1 MLKTKATRYG
11 AVRNLEQFRNAVAQ
25 QSLSH
30 LLIQGLDLSQET
42 VDWQTIDVTDAVFLG
57 CSLSCVEEEC
67 AIRSR
72 GAHLFNFFSDLPYN
86 PYRTS
91 LYSPQEL
98 MEGYIPGARSSL
110 DERIFQ
116 HFLDQGAH
124 DPDIAEAL
132 AQRFHDYS
140 IEIAVK
146 ELLGV
151 DEKTGLPAK
160 RTVGFMGGHAKRRD
174 DPFYEK
180 TARLA
185 RLATREGF
193 FVVTGGGPGIM
204 EAANLGAYLAGE
216 DEDALLDAIEIL
228 KEHPKF
234 ATPDGALSAES
245 IATTQRILKMFPH
258 GHDSISIPTWFY
270 GHEPVN
276 LFGTHIGK
284 YFSNSLREDGLLAI
298 SVFGIVYAP
307 GGACTIQE
315 VFTDAAQNHY
325 GTFGWRSPM
334 VFLGSGHYL
343 QSQVYSCL
351 TQQAAGQT
359 YAQLICIS
367 DEPEELL
374 DFLRRHPPI
383 PVQAR

>member
-1 MLKTKATRYG
+1 MKTKAHTRYG
-11 AVRNLEQFRNAVAQ
+11 AVRSLQQFRLAVAQ

-30 LLIQGLDLSQET
+30 LLIQGLDLRQEEI
-42 VDWQTIDVTDAVFLG
+42 DWQRIDVADTVFLG
-57 CSLSCVEEEC
+57 CQFRTLEDECV
-67 AIRSR
+67 IRAR
-72 GAHLFNFFSDLPYN
+72 GGHLFNFFSNLPYN
-86 PYRTS
+86 PYRTK
-91 LYSPQEL
+91 LYTPEEL
-98 MEGYIPGARSSL
+98 MEGYIAGARSSL
-110 DERIFQ
+110 DERIYQ

-151 DEKTGLPAK
+151 DEKTGLPSK
-160 RTVGFMGGHAKRRD
+160 KTVGFMGGHAKRRD

-180 TARLA
+180 TAKLA
-185 RLATREGF
+185 RLATREGY

-216 DEDALLDAIEIL
+216 EEEALLGAIELL

-234 ATPDGALSAES
+234 AMSDGTLSAES
-245 IATTQRILKMFPH
+245 IATTQRILEMFPK
-258 GHDSISIPTWFY
+258 GHESLSIPTWFY

-276 LFGTHIGK
+276 LFGSHIGK

-298 SVFGIVYAP
+298 SHFGIVYAP

-315 VFTDAAQNHY
+315 IFTDAAQNHY

-334 VFLGSGHYL
+334 VFLGSSHYL

-359 YAQLICIS
+359 YAQLISIS

-374 DFLRRHPPI
+374 DFLRKHPPI
-383 PVQAR
+383 AVGK